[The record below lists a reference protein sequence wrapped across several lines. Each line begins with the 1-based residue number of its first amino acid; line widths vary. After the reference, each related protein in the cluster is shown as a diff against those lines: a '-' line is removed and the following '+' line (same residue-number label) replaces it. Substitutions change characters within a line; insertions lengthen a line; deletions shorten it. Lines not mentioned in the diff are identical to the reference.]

1 MQILLAIISMYHVHD
16 TFNSS
21 GSGALCTVKGE
32 IPSSAAT
39 MAVVDTE
46 RATPENAQ
54 SCFGRLFGE
63 KAFLKKEM
71 MVKYEQYEFEIP
83 LREIIPKLIS

>member
-1 MQILLAIISMYHVHD
+1 MYHVHD

-32 IPSSAAT
+32 IPPSAAS

-46 RATPENAQ
+46 RATSENAQ

-71 MVKYEQYEFEIP
+71 MVKYEQYEFEVP

>member
-1 MQILLAIISMYHVHD
+1 
-16 TFNSS
+16 
-21 GSGALCTVKGE
+21 
-32 IPSSAAT
+32 

-83 LREIIPKLIS
+83 QREIIPKLIS

>member
-1 MQILLAIISMYHVHD
+1 
-16 TFNSS
+16 
-21 GSGALCTVKGE
+21 
-32 IPSSAAT
+32 

-71 MVKYEQYEFEIP
+71 MVKYEQYEFEVP
-83 LREIIPKLIS
+83 LREIIPKLISYSPVKGIFGNLYVYLLSFGFWFIA